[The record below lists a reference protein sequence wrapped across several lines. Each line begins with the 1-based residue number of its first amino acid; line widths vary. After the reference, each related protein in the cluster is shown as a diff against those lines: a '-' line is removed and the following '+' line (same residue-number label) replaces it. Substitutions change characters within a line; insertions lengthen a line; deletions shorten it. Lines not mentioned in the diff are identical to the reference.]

1 MWKLRFN
8 SLIRNISMTKIRSTT
23 VCGIYHNG
31 EVALGADGQATM
43 DKHIAKSNVKKYVSY
58 WMVR

>member
-1 MWKLRFN
+1 MV
-8 SLIRNISMTKIRSTT
+8 KIRSTT

-43 DKHIAKSNVKKYVSY
+43 DKHIAK
-58 WMVR
+58 